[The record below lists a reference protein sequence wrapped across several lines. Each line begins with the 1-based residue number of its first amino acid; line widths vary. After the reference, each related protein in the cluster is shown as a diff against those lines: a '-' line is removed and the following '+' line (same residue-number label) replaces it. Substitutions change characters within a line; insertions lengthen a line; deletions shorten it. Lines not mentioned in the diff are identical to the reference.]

1 MCLWGSLVSALA
13 EVAAWELELV
23 GVSVSGLVANIS
35 IKTSNLIQ
43 SIERCMRFF
52 NTSIDRFYLLKQRSS
67 TDSREL
73 QETVVACPQEQEPAK
88 QCVKR

>member
-35 IKTSNLIQ
+35 IKTSNLIL

-52 NTSIDRFYLLKQRSS
+52 KTSIDRFYLLKQRSS

-73 QETVVACPQEQEPAK
+73 QETAVVCP
-88 QCVKR
+88 